1 MLRIGIVM
9 YQTSLTKGQELVSQR
24 MVKEF
29 KVQGYEAF
37 LITSLYHDGN
47 LAFSEEE
54 VASRGGF
61 VSVFDERLGIPVIR
75 VGSMLTS
82 WPPRRVSVLDFIDTL
97 AKIVDDLKIN
107 VLITHS
113 TLWNGPEDVLK
124 FVEWRRNLSKGGV
137 PQIAPLYCH
146 MSHFQD
152 PSPERYTIVERTFR
166 EAWNDTSLSQ
176 ILTEA
181 DLILVTSPLEKE
193 EMKRLGAPADRCFL
207 FPGGIDE
214 TIDLDVDPSVLSRF
228 NLPKDAKLVT
238 SLGTVEERKNTL
250 GVIEVARRL
259 VDEKRVH
266 FVIAGFG
273 QGEYGEKVRAEAAKL
288 QNVSFLGPIT
298 DREKT
303 ALIKASSVNIIMSRS
318 EALGIAQL
326 EFMWNGV
333 PVITSGTGGQQW
345 IVRDGVNGVVLA
357 GPDDI
362 GGAVGA
368 VLKLSRKESL
378 RRRLG
383 RRASLDARR
392 FSITRLVH
400 SLSKRLEGLV
410 HERGDDARLRAGMAV
425 DEVTLEAMVD
435 GGTTVVLTN
444 RSMIVRSSD
453 HDARAITMPIEDL
466 TSITVHTRSLWY
478 IPAMGLGATFLL
490 LVSRLLH
497 SPLESF
503 IASSVATLPGGSL
516 LDAIIPFIPALIAV
530 PLFLA
535 STRRGYVVH
544 GGGRKVFVPSKFL
557 RLLQLA
563 DRLSPS
569 DLFMGDSD

>member
-1 MLRIGIVM
+1 
-9 YQTSLTKGQELVSQR
+9 
-24 MVKEF
+24 
-29 KVQGYEAF
+29 
-37 LITSLYHDGN
+37 
-47 LAFSEEE
+47 
-54 VASRGGF
+54 
-61 VSVFDERLGIPVIR
+61 
-75 VGSMLTS
+75 
-82 WPPRRVSVLDFIDTL
+82 
-97 AKIVDDLKIN
+97 
-107 VLITHS
+107 
-113 TLWNGPEDVLK
+113 
-124 FVEWRRNLSKGGV
+124 
-137 PQIAPLYCH
+137 
-146 MSHFQD
+146 MSHFQEA
-152 PSPERYTIVERTFR
+152 SPERYTWSNEHSGRLGTT
-166 EAWNDTSLSQ
+166 TSLSQ
-176 ILTEA
+176 MVTEA

-193 EMKRLGAPADRCFL
+193 AMKRLGAPRCQAL
-207 FPGGIDE
+207 PLPRRSRSE
-214 TIDLDVDPSVLSRF
+214 TIDLDVDPSDLSRF
-228 NLPKDAKLVT
+228 NPRRHEGRD
-238 SLGTVEERKNTL
+238 
-250 GVIEVARRL
+250 VARNGRREEEHPRG
-259 VDEKRVH
+259 DGGGEAPGRERPDIH

-273 QGEYGEKVRAEAAKL
+273 QGDYGEKVRAEARQT